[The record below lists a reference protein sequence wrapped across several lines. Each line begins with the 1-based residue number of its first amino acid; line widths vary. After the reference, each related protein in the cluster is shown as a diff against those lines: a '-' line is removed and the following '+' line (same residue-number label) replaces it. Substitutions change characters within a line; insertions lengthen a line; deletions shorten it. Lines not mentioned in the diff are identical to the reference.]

1 MVGLAEQAAAIWWR
15 EVYAGQV
22 ENSGRASQKWSWR
35 ALVMGLIAPARF
47 ICSGGKIAGVYSTI
61 HPEFCSSLVRFQV
74 GSHPN
79 IVHQK
84 KGAIMA

>member
-1 MVGLAEQAAAIWWR
+1 MVGLAAQVATIWRR
-15 EVYAGQV
+15 EAYAGQG
-22 ENSGRASQKWSWR
+22 EDSGRASQKRSWR
-35 ALVMGLIAPARF
+35 ALAMGLIAPARF

-61 HPEFCSSLVRFQV
+61 RSEFCSSLVRFRV